1 MGRKS
6 SKPKI
11 DEVVQTQV
19 TEPALDFNKI
29 VETSK
34 ASIQNEKP
42 KRHRRTKAEIEAARG
57 SSPQNLQSIPQPQAP
72 QVDRAKE
79 LKPAILLYSDL
90 FLAKP
95 TGIEGLKFSEDEAE
109 ALSQVTS
116 NLLNAFPEYFN
127 NSDPKVAAIVG
138 AVMVAGPIGYT
149 KYKIYKSA
157 TSEKKVDKIMTKV
170 QQKVEVDPNQQN
182 FSDGVFTI

>member
-1 MGRKS
+1 MARKS

-11 DEVVQTQV
+11 GGTIQTEI
-19 TEPALDFNKI
+19 TDPALDFNKI

-42 KRHRRTKAEIEAARG
+42 KRPRRTKAEIEAARS
-57 SSPQNLQSIPQPQAP
+57 SSPQNPQNIPQSQP

-127 NSDPKVAAIVG
+127 NSNPKVAAIVG
-138 AVMVAGPIGYT
+138 AVMVAGPIGFT
-149 KYKIYKSA
+149 KYKIYKAA
-157 TSEKKVDKIMTKV
+157 TSEKKVDKIMTMV
-170 QQKVEVDPNQQN
+170 QQKAEIEPNQQN
-182 FSDGVFTI
+182 FGDGVFTI